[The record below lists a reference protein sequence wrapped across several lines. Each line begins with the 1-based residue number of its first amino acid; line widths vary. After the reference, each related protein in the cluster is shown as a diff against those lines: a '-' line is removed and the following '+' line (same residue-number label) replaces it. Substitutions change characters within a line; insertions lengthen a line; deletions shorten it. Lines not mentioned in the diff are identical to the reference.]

1 MLHSLTLDRSRVFSW
16 RSHLDSHSSTS
27 PLMCNTI
34 TIVHE
39 FEFLIDRRFT
49 LCRPVSGTFVE
60 FCQLISFVCN
70 NNVCAVSLRTAR
82 SNGITFYPC
91 GFNGTRVLCRIYVRF
106 TATHARIG
114 NYFLLSSRWLCKRG
128 GRFTGMCPT
137 CVFLTIPRSNL
148 RATYLLRNYIYIYY
162 SDKKKYSHIQSHF
175 TQPEIP

>member
-1 MLHSLTLDRSRVFSW
+1 MPSVSRVHIFTHHTIFRFIIASLLPALSLSLSLSLSACTCMLHSLTLDRSRVFSW

-114 NYFLLSSRWLCKRG
+114 NYFLLSSR
-128 GRFTGMCPT
+128 
-137 CVFLTIPRSNL
+137 
-148 RATYLLRNYIYIYY
+148 
-162 SDKKKYSHIQSHF
+162 
-175 TQPEIP
+175 